1 MKKIKRTT
9 TRGNETEEFLVQCV
23 DWVTTELLYLS
34 MIGEFGKSAVELVGD
49 KICVNYIDCETGKK
63 VSLTEQLICE

>member
-1 MKKIKRTT
+1 MKKIKRIT
-9 TRGNETEEFLVQCV
+9 TRENETEEFLVQCV

-49 KICVNYIDCETGKK
+49 KICVNYIDEQTGKNIK
-63 VSLTEQLICE
+63 LVEQLISE